1 MIDDRHDRRLALRAP
16 GLLATFNRADVL
28 SAADVHVAARLGA
41 MTEETDE
48 QVLLAT
54 ALAVRAVRQGST
66 CLDLTTVADVPLEDE
81 TDAQEVL
88 PWPEP
93 EAWQAAV
100 AASPLVR
107 LEVLRFDNALLYLDR
122 YWREEVQ
129 VCRDVVGRLDRE
141 APEVDSEILDAGVLR
156 VFPED
161 GYEEQR
167 DGRAG
172 GRPALDHRADRRPG
186 HRQDHHRRRPA
197 RPARRAGRAR
207 AGRRRPQPPD
217 RAERADRQGVGQA
230 AAVGRGP
237 RPGSCP
243 RPTATGS
250 ATCSPR
256 PCTGC
261 SAGGPTAASGS
272 GTTAA
277 NRLPHDVIVVDE
289 TSMVSLT
296 MMARLLEAVRP
307 DTRLVLVGDPGQLAS
322 VEAGAVLADLV
333 DGFGRRSESPVAPLT
348 HVAPLRRRDRRPG
361 PGAARRRRRP
371 GDRGAPAVAATSS

>member
-1 MIDDRHDRRLALRAP
+1 MIDDRARPSAGPAGSRPARA
-16 GLLATFNRADVL
+16 FNRADVL

-129 VCRDVVGRLDRE
+129 VCRDVVSRLDRE
-141 APEVDSEILDAGVLR
+141 APEVDCRDPRCRCAAGLPQGR
-156 VFPED
+156 VR
-161 GYEEQR
+161 GAAR
-167 DGRAG
+167 GRPG

-186 HRQDHHRRRPA
+186 NRQDHHRRRPA
-197 RPARRAGRAR
+197 RPARRAGGAR
-207 AGRRRPQPPD
+207 TGRRRPQPSD
-217 RAERADRQGVGQA
+217 RADCTHRQGVGQA
-230 AAVGRGP
+230 AAVGRTP
-237 RPGSCP
+237 RPGHCP

-256 PCTGC
+256 PCTVC

-272 GTTAA
+272 GTT
-277 NRLPHDVIVVDE
+277 
-289 TSMVSLT
+289 
-296 MMARLLEAVRP
+296 
-307 DTRLVLVGDPGQLAS
+307 
-322 VEAGAVLADLV
+322 
-333 DGFGRRSESPVAPLT
+333 
-348 HVAPLRRRDRRPG
+348 G
-361 PGAARRRRRP
+361 PTGCR
-371 GDRGAPAVAATSS
+371 TT

>member
-16 GLLATFNRADVL
+16 GLLALFNRADVL

-156 VFPED
+156 VFPKD

-167 DGRAG
+167 APS
-172 GRPALDHRADRRPG
+172 GRP
-186 HRQDHHRRRPA
+186 
-197 RPARRAGRAR
+197 
-207 AGRRRPQPPD
+207 
-217 RAERADRQGVGQA
+217 
-230 AAVGRGP
+230 
-237 RPGSCP
+237 
-243 RPTATGS
+243 
-250 ATCSPR
+250 
-256 PCTGC
+256 
-261 SAGGPTAASGS
+261 
-272 GTTAA
+272 
-277 NRLPHDVIVVDE
+277 
-289 TSMVSLT
+289 
-296 MMARLLEAVRP
+296 
-307 DTRLVLVGDPGQLAS
+307 
-322 VEAGAVLADLV
+322 
-333 DGFGRRSESPVAPLT
+333 
-348 HVAPLRRRDRRPG
+348 
-361 PGAARRRRRP
+361 PGAGP
-371 GDRGAPAVAATSS
+371 PC

>member
-1 MIDDRHDRRLALRAP
+1 MARSTWCCASRTPPGSDQHRYVVVDYKTNKLGDPERPLTALDYTPALMTEAMLHSHYPLQALLYSVVLHRYLRWRLADYDPERHLGGILYLYVRGMCGPETPEVDGQPCGVFAWHPPAAMVLELSDLLSGEVVLPVIDDRHDRRLALRAP

-129 VCRDVVGRLDRE
+129 VCRDVVAASTGRRPRSTPRSSTPVCCGSSPRTGTRSS
-141 APEVDSEILDAGVLR
+141 ATPS
-156 VFPED
+156 
-161 GYEEQR
+161 
-167 DGRAG
+167 
-172 GRPALDHRADRRPG
+172 GRP
-186 HRQDHHRRRPA
+186 
-197 RPARRAGRAR
+197 
-207 AGRRRPQPPD
+207 
-217 RAERADRQGVGQA
+217 
-230 AAVGRGP
+230 
-237 RPGSCP
+237 
-243 RPTATGS
+243 
-250 ATCSPR
+250 
-256 PCTGC
+256 
-261 SAGGPTAASGS
+261 
-272 GTTAA
+272 
-277 NRLPHDVIVVDE
+277 
-289 TSMVSLT
+289 
-296 MMARLLEAVRP
+296 
-307 DTRLVLVGDPGQLAS
+307 
-322 VEAGAVLADLV
+322 
-333 DGFGRRSESPVAPLT
+333 
-348 HVAPLRRRDRRPG
+348 
-361 PGAARRRRRP
+361 PGAGP
-371 GDRGAPAVAATSS
+371 PC

>member
-16 GLLATFNRADVL
+16 GLLAVFNRADVL

-129 VCRDVVGRLDRE
+129 VCATSSAASTGRRPRSTPRSSTP
-141 APEVDSEILDAGVLR
+141 ACCGSSPTRGTTSSAT
-156 VFPED
+156 PS
-161 GYEEQR
+161 
-167 DGRAG
+167 
-172 GRPALDHRADRRPG
+172 GRPPG
-186 HRQDHHRRRPA
+186 DGPPCSPAAPAPA
-197 RPARRAGRAR
+197 RPPPSPACSPCSPS
-207 AGRRRPQPPD
+207 RPST
-217 RAERADRQGVGQA
+217 G
-230 AAVGRGP
+230 
-237 RPGSCP
+237 
-243 RPTATGS
+243 GS
-250 ATCSPR
+250 AP
-256 PCTGC
+256 
-261 SAGGPTAASGS
+261 
-272 GTTAA
+272 
-277 NRLPHDVIVVDE
+277 
-289 TSMVSLT
+289 
-296 MMARLLEAVRP
+296 
-307 DTRLVLVGDPGQLAS
+307 
-322 VEAGAVLADLV
+322 
-333 DGFGRRSESPVAPLT
+333 
-348 HVAPLRRRDRRPG
+348 
-361 PGAARRRRRP
+361 
-371 GDRGAPAVAATSS
+371 AATSGSR